1 MKNTWFLAED
11 TVLGM
16 DDKGLIFNL
25 MTKEQL
31 IFAEAPNPIQI
42 QFIKWIGVKTIAVI
56 FERKFELSF
65 HFAGFELPTLRSKK
79 NTWPH
84 SH

>member
-1 MKNTWFLAED
+1 MKNTWLLAED
-11 TVLGM
+11 SVFGM

-31 IFAEAPNPIQI
+31 IFAEAQNPIQI
-42 QFIKWIGVKTIAVI
+42 LVVKCIGVKTIAVI

-65 HFAGFELPTLRSKK
+65 NFAGFELPTL
-79 NTWPH
+79 
-84 SH
+84 

>member
-1 MKNTWFLAED
+1 MFKRTLMKEVLCKGPFPVKSLVLQLFPLNETVKKPDEKYLVLAED
-11 TVLGM
+11 SVLGM

-42 QFIKWIGVKTIAVI
+42 QFIK
-56 FERKFELSF
+56 
-65 HFAGFELPTLRSKK
+65 
-79 NTWPH
+79 
-84 SH
+84 